1 MHMVTGKIRY
11 NFTKMSKISKI
22 YKEISNIGIGK
33 NRYDC
38 YT

>member
-1 MHMVTGKIRY
+1 MHMVMEENKIY
-11 NFTKMSKISKI
+11 FAKTSKISKI